1 MNYLSER
8 PVGYRLVH
16 SEARSRQGD
25 RDLVRHP
32 VDLTEHD
39 GAVLHLQ
46 AEADQLNGIQSG
58 E

>member
-16 SEARSRQGD
+16 SEARSRQRD

-32 VDLTEHD
+32 IYLTEHH
-39 GAVLHLQ
+39 GAVLPLQ

-58 E
+58 D

>member
-32 VDLTEHD
+32 VYLTEDH